1 MSKIYF
7 CISIFILIFSFA
19 ATAQKQAD
27 IYVVELADKHDSK
40 YNIHQAWE
48 FLSPRA
54 LERRRNAGI
63 AITETDL
70 PVNEAYLDKIID
82 TGARIKST
90 SKWLNSALVIA
101 DINQIK
107 AIQKLPF
114 VVKTEGVGFYRKP
127 KPTKTANPISKESY
141 KKEESRYGFA
151 NNQIKMLQ
159 GHIVH
164 MLGGEGEGKLVAVLD
179 GGFSNVDV
187 MPFFDSLRVRGNLLE
202 SKDFVDNDNYAYED
216 ISHGT
221 QVLSTMGANLPGMM
235 VGTAPNASYI
245 CIKTEEMGAENPV
258 ECEYWIA
265 GLEYADSIGADVVNS
280 SLGYTTFDLSKLNH
294 IKSNLDGNTYRAS
307 IAASIGARKGL
318 LIFNSAGN
326 EGNGKWK
333 KIGVPADAHDIISVG
348 AVDAQKN
355 KARFSSF
362 GPTADGRIKPDLAA
376 MGRRTTVASGRSYK
390 VGTSNGTSFSS
401 PVLAGM
407 STALWSA
414 FPDRSW
420 DEIKEAITMSGNNY
434 HQPDSLLGHGI
445 PDFTKAYA
453 QLTGIPTEYHHF
465 EKGTRLFKNSDNAY
479 SIIYKKETTTCQYEL
494 KNSLGKIILQGEQEQ
509 KKDVGLLHLQL
520 NDDIPYGIY
529 QLAITSGARK
539 YFVHIVYLG
548 EGLPVHAP

>member
-1 MSKIYF
+1 MSKVAF
-7 CISIFILIFSFA
+7 CISIIILTFSFT

-27 IYVVELADKHDSK
+27 IHVVELTDKKDSK
-40 YNIHQAWE
+40 YSIYQPWE
-48 FLSPRA
+48 FLSARA

-70 PVNEAYLDKIID
+70 PVNENYLDKIAN

-101 DINQIK
+101 NEAQIK
-107 AIQKLPF
+107 KIRQLPF
-114 VVKTEGVGFYRKP
+114 VVKTKGVGFYRAP
-127 KPTKTANPISKESY
+127 KPQKLGSPIPREDYEKG
-141 KKEESRYGFA
+141 ESRYGFA
-151 NNQIKMLQ
+151 DNQIEMLQ
-159 GHIVH
+159 GHIIH

-179 GGFSNVDV
+179 GGFTNVDV
-187 MPFFDSLRVRGNLLE
+187 MPFFDSLRVNGNLLE

-221 QVLSTMGANLPGMM
+221 QVLSTMAANLPGLM
-235 VGTAPNASYI
+235 VGTAPDASYI

-265 GLEYADSIGADVVNS
+265 GLEYADSLGADVVNS
-280 SLGYTTFDLSKLNH
+280 SLGYTTFDLSELNH
-294 IKSNLDGNTYRAS
+294 IKSKLDGNTYRAS

-326 EGNGKWK
+326 SGSGKWK

-348 AVDAQKN
+348 AVDANKK

-362 GPTADGRIKPDLAA
+362 GPTADGRVKPELSA
-376 MGRRTTVASGRSYK
+376 MGRRTTVASGRGYQ
-390 VGTSNGTSFSS
+390 VGGSNGTSFSS

-407 STALWSA
+407 STSLWSA

-420 DEIKEAITMSGNNY
+420 EEIKEAITMSGNNY
-434 HQPDSLLGHGI
+434 HQPDSLLGYGI

-453 QLTGIPTEYHHF
+453 QLTGIPSEYHHF
-465 EKGTRLFKNSDNAY
+465 DKGTRLFKRSNNSY
-479 SIIYKKETTTCQYEL
+479 SIIHKKGADNSQYEL
-494 KNSLGKIILQGEQEQ
+494 RNSLGKAVLRGEQEQ
-509 KKDVGLLHLQL
+509 SKEVGLLDIELD
-520 NDDIPYGIY
+520 DDIPHGIY
-529 QLAITSGARK
+529 QLIITSGKRR
-539 YFVHIVYLG
+539 YFMHIVHLG
-548 EGLPVHAP
+548 ENLPVHAP